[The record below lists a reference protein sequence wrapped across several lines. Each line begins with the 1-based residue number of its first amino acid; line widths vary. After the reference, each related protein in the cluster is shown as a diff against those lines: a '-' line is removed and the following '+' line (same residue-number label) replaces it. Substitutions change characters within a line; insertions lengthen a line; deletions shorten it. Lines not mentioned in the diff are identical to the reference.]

1 MNQYACNTAYRYA
14 LVLSALSLLGCV
26 RDIDI
31 AYKDISVIP
40 VQLYTSYG
48 EALGNRVVSDAKQL

>member
-1 MNQYACNTAYRYA
+1 MKQYAHNLAYKCA
-14 LVLSALSLLGCV
+14 LILSTLSLLGCV